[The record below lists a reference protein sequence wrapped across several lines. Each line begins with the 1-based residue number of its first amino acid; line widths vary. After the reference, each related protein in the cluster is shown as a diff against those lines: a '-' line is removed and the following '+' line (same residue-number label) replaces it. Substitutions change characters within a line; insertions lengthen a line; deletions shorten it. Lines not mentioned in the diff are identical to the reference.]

1 MPTQKITFN
10 NKEGQALAARL
21 EMPVDKKPLAYA
33 LFAHCFTCS
42 KNLNAVTHISR
53 ALMHQGIA
61 VLRFDFTGLGESE
74 GDFSETNF
82 SSNVSDLVAAAN
94 FLRQNFEAPELLIG
108 HSLGGAAV
116 LAAGLQLKEARAVV
130 TLGAPASPQHVKRIF
145 NKSLAQINHD
155 GEAVVCIGERPFT
168 IKNQFIEDISKDHLK
183 DRLKKLRK
191 ALLIMHSPQDKIV
204 EIKNAEI
211 IYKSAMHPKSF
222 ITLDGADH
230 LLSKSEDAIYAGNI
244 IAAWGQRYLKFPEVI
259 ADELITD
266 KQVVVRTKN
275 SYTTEIKA
283 GQHHLTA
290 DEPKA
295 VGGNNLGPDP
305 YGLLLASLGACTGMT
320 LRMYANRKNWSLT
333 EINVHLEH
341 SKVYEEDCMHCD
353 DKDQKIDNID
363 RILQLEGDL
372 SEAQRNRLLEIADK
386 CPVHKT
392 LSTQTDIKTTLKE
405 HKSTIQ

>member
-1 MPTQKITFN
+1 MPTRKITFN
-10 NKEGQALAARL
+10 NNEGQALAARL
-21 EMPVDKKPLAYA
+21 EMPVDKKPLAYS

-82 SSNVSDLVAAAN
+82 SSNVSDLVAAAD
-94 FLRQNFEAPELLIG
+94 FLRQNFEAPQLLIG

-145 NKSLAQINHD
+145 NKSLARIAHD
-155 GEAVVCIGERPFT
+155 GEAEVCIGDRPFT
-168 IKNQFIEDISKDHLK
+168 IKNQFIEDISKVHLK

-204 EIKNAEI
+204 EIKNAEE
-211 IYKSAMHPKSF
+211 IYKSVMHPKSF

-230 LLSKSEDAIYAGNI
+230 LLSKEEDSMYAGNM
-244 IAAWGQRYLKFPEVI
+244 IAAWSQRYLKFPKNE

-266 KQVVVRTKN
+266 KQVVVRTK
-275 SYTTEIKA
+275 SRYTTEIKA
-283 GQHHLTA
+283 GQHHLMA
-290 DEPKA
+290 DEPEA

-305 YGLLLASLGACTGMT
+305 YGLLLASLGACTGIT
-320 LRMYANRKNWSLT
+320 LRMYANRKNWPLT
-333 EINVHLEH
+333 EVNVHLEH
-341 SKVYEEDCMHCD
+341 SKVYQEDCMHCD
-353 DKDQKIDNID
+353 DKEQKIDNID
-363 RILQLEGDL
+363 RILELEGDL
-372 SEAQRNRLLEIADK
+372 SEVQRNKLLEIADK

-392 LSTQTDIKTTLKE
+392 LSTRTDIKTTLKE
-405 HKSTIQ
+405 HKNTI

>member
-10 NKEGQALAARL
+10 NNVGQALAARL

-33 LFAHCFTCS
+33 IFAHCFTCS

-53 ALMHQGIA
+53 VLMHQGIA

-82 SSNVSDLVAAAN
+82 SSNVSDLVAAAD
-94 FLRQNFEAPELLIG
+94 FLRQNFEAPQLLIG

-116 LAAGLQLKEARAVV
+116 LAASLQLEEAKAVV
-130 TLGAPASPQHVKRIF
+130 TLGAPASAQHVKRVF
-145 NKSLAQINHD
+145 NKSLAQIAKD
-155 GEAVVCIGERPFT
+155 GEAEVCIGDRPFT
-168 IKNQFIEDISKDHLK
+168 IQKQFITDISKDHLK
-183 DRLKKLRK
+183 DRLKTLKK
-191 ALLIMHSPQDKIV
+191 ALLIMHSPQDLVV
-204 EIKNAEI
+204 EIKNAKV

-230 LLSKSEDAIYAGNI
+230 LLSKEEDAMYAGNM
-244 IAAWGQRYLKFPEVI
+244 IAAWSQRYLKFSEPDN

-266 KQVVVRTKN
+266 KQVIVRTKN

-290 DEPKA
+290 DEPEK

-320 LRMYANRKNWSLT
+320 LRMYADRKNWPLT
-333 EINVHLEH
+333 EVNVHLQH
-341 SKVYEEDCMHCD
+341 SKVYQEDCIHCD
-353 DKDQKIDNID
+353 DKDQKIDNIE
-363 RILQLEGDL
+363 RILELEGNL
-372 SEAQRNRLLEIADK
+372 TEAQRKRLVEIADK

-392 LSTQTDIKTTLKE
+392 LSTQTNIKTTLGPVN
-405 HKSTIQ
+405 I